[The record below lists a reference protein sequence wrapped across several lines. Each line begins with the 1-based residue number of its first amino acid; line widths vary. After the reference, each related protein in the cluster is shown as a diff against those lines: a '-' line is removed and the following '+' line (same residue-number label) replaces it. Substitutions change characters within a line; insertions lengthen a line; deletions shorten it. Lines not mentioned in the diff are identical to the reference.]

1 VNNFS
6 KRSYVI
12 IAIFLFTGLIYGARL
27 FRLQVLDPTY
37 KVYAT
42 NNVLRNV
49 VQYPAR
55 GLIYDRNG
63 KLLVHNK
70 PAYDLM
76 ITPREVEMFDTLYL
90 CNFLEIEKE
99 ELERKIKEAKEY
111 SFYKPSILV
120 KQIPPEKYAVLQERI
135 YRFKGFHTQSRT
147 LREYSYPSAA
157 AHVLGYVGEVTAD
170 NIEDD
175 NYYSMG
181 DYIGQSGIEKSYEE
195 WLRGTKG
202 IKKYLVDV
210 HNRIQGSFLEGGQ
223 DLPAQIGKNLT
234 TSLDIELQ
242 LYAEKLLQN
251 KRGSVVAIEPSTGEI
266 LALASAPAYDPGLLV
281 GRVRG
286 ENYAMLL
293 SDTLK
298 PLFNRALMAK
308 YPPGSTFKVLNVLVG
323 LEEQTITTRTLFP
336 CYGPSTVPIRCT
348 HNHGSPNE
356 VVEAIRESCNPFLWN
371 TFRSILYSAE
381 TSAEG
386 YNLWRDHVLN
396 FGIGKKLGIDLP
408 TENKGSLPDGEY
420 YNRIYGNGR
429 WNAMTVR
436 SLAIGQGEL
445 GVTPLQLANYCSAVA
460 NRGFYYSPHVV
471 IEIEDGSLSR
481 ELKTKIDVGISEEHF
496 DPVIEGM
503 QQAVELTNT
512 VYLSRIPGIA
522 MCGKTGTAENPHGSD
537 HSVFMAFAPRE
548 NPQIA
553 ISVYVENGVWGTR
566 YAAPIASL
574 LVEKYLNDTIA
585 DNRKWVE
592 TRMIEANLLN
602 PNQPK

>member
-1 VNNFS
+1 VNSFS

-12 IAIFLFTGLIYGARL
+12 IAIFLLTGLIYGARL

-76 ITPREVEMFDTLYL
+76 ITPREVEEFDTLYL
-90 CNFLEIEKE
+90 CNLLKIEKE
-99 ELERKIKEAKEY
+99 EIERRIQEARDY
-111 SFYKPSILV
+111 SLYKPSILI

-135 YRFKGFHTQSRT
+135 YRFKGFHTQRRT
-147 LREYSYPSAA
+147 LREYSHHSA
-157 AHVLGYVGEVTAD
+157 AHVLGYVGEVTAG
-170 NIEDD
+170 NIENDD
-175 NYYSMG
+175 YYSQG

-210 HNRIQGSFLEGGQ
+210 HNRIQGSFLEGVQ
-223 DLPAQIGKNLT
+223 DVPAQIGKNLT

-266 LALASAPAYDPGLLV
+266 LVLASAPAYDPGLLV

-293 SDTLK
+293 NDTLK
-298 PLFNRALMAK
+298 PLFNRALMAE

-323 LEEQTITTRTLFP
+323 LEEQTITTHTLFP
-336 CYGPSTVPIRCT
+336 CYGPATVPIRCT
-348 HNHGSPNE
+348 HNHGSPND

-386 YNLWRDHVLN
+386 YNIWRDHVLN

-408 TENKGSLPDGEY
+408 TELKGSLPKEEY
-420 YNRIYGNGR
+420 YNGIYGAGH

-445 GVTPLQLANYCSAVA
+445 GVTPLQLASYCSAVA
-460 NRGFYYSPHVV
+460 NRGFYYPPHVV
-471 IEIEDGSLSR
+471 KEIEDGSLDR
-481 ELKTKIDVGISEEHF
+481 ELKTKIEVGIAEEHF
-496 DPVIEGM
+496 EPVIEGM
-503 QQAVELTNT
+503 QQAVEQTNT
-512 VYLSRIPGIA
+512 AYLSRIPGIA

-574 LVEKYLNDTIA
+574 LVEKYLNDSIA

>member
-1 VNNFS
+1 MNNFS

-12 IAIFLFTGLIYGARL
+12 IAIFLLTGLIFGARL

-76 ITPREVEMFDTLYL
+76 ITPRDVEEFDTLYL

-111 SFYKPSILV
+111 SLYKPSILI

-147 LREYSYPSAA
+147 LREYSHPSA
-157 AHVLGYVGEVTAD
+157 AHVLGYVGEVTAN
-170 NIEDD
+170 NIENDD
-175 NYYSMG
+175 YYSMG

-210 HNRIQGSFLEGGQ
+210 HNRIQGSFLEGVQ

-234 TSLDIELQ
+234 TSLDIEIQ

-266 LALASAPAYDPGLLV
+266 LALVSAPAYDPGLLV

-298 PLFNRALMAK
+298 PLFNRALMAE
-308 YPPGSTFKVLNVLVG
+308 YPPGSTFKALNVLVG
-323 LEEQTITTRTLFP
+323 LEEQTITTRTFFP
-336 CYGPSTVPIRCT
+336 CYGPATVPIRCT
-348 HNHGSPNE
+348 HNHGSPND

-386 YNLWRDHVLN
+386 YNMWRDHVLN

-408 TENKGSLPDGEY
+408 TENQGSLPEEEY

-445 GVTPLQLANYCSAVA
+445 GVTPLQLASYCAAVA
-460 NRGFYYSPHVV
+460 NRGYYYPPHVV
-471 IEIEDGSLSR
+471 REIEDGSLNR
-481 ELKTKIDVGISEEHF
+481 ELKTKIEVGISEEHF
-496 DPVIEGM
+496 EPVIEGM
-503 QQAVELTNT
+503 QQAVEQTNT
-512 VYLSRIPGIA
+512 AYLSRIPDIT

-574 LVEKYLNDTIA
+574 LVEKYMNDTIA